1 MNIYFFLFFFI
12 ILNLLIFLFHN
23 FLSAKINIYDF
34 PESRKIHKKIVP
46 RIGGIY
52 IAINITFY
60 ILLESIIEYGT
71 FSYFKL
77 LNDKFIFFLGL
88 YLVLILG
95 IADDKFQIK
104 AKYKLFFF
112 LIIFSLI
119 LILNEKIHIEKLE
132 FRNFSFVINL
142 ESFDFIFTVLCFIIF
157 VNAFNMFDGINC
169 QAISYSIVFFLTLFY
184 FHNLN
189 ILLIPIIIIFLL
201 ILLILNFQSRIFLGD
216 GGSLSVSYIISY
228 LIIDH
233 YNNTE
238 NLIYA
243 DEIFLLMIYPG
254 SDMLR
259 LFILRALAKKNPL
272 DADKSHMH
280 HYLIGKFSSHISLTI
295 SFLMFSLPI
304 IFYYFLKIN
313 FINIIFSFYFIYFSL
328 LYYLKF
334 RPK

>member
-1 MNIYFFLFFFI
+1 MINFKLKQNINFFIFNYFLF
-12 ILNLLIFLFHN
+12 N
-23 FLSAKINIYDF
+23 FN
-34 PESRKIHKKIVP
+34 
-46 RIGGIY
+46 
-52 IAINITFY
+52 
-60 ILLESIIEYGT
+60 
-71 FSYFKL
+71 FK
-77 LNDKFIFFLGL
+77 
-88 YLVLILG
+88 
-95 IADDKFQIK
+95 
-104 AKYKLFFF
+104 
-112 LIIFSLI
+112 
-119 LILNEKIHIEKLE
+119 EKIHLEKLE

-142 ESFDFIFTVLCFIIF
+142 ERFDFIFTVLCFIIF

-259 LFILRALAKKNPL
+259 LFILRALAKRIL
-272 DADKSHMH
+272 
-280 HYLIGKFSSHISLTI
+280 
-295 SFLMFSLPI
+295 
-304 IFYYFLKIN
+304 
-313 FINIIFSFYFIYFSL
+313 
-328 LYYLKF
+328 
-334 RPK
+334 